1 MNIDI
6 TFAEHLLHAETT
18 QGALMSEKTYRA
30 RVWSFRTLITPL
42 TERET
47 EALVG

>member
-6 TFAEHLLHAETT
+6 TFAEHLLCTETT
-18 QGALMSEKTYRA
+18 QGALMSEETYRVC
-30 RVWSFRTLITPL
+30 VWSFRILITL
-42 TERET
+42 FVEGET